1 MFRKILY
8 PTDFSDVS
16 KKALASLS
24 NLKTDEDQEVV
35 IIHVIDSRNLDAM
48 AQYVPADLVK
58 TQEALEKLAR
68 EEAQTITDQ
77 LEKEGFKVT
86 VRIEE
91 GIPSR
96 NILEAEADE
105 DVSCIVIGSHGV
117 SNIKE
122 MFLGSVSEKVIRK
135 AKKPVIVIKR

>member
-16 KKALASLS
+16 KKALTSLS
-24 NLKTDEDQEVV
+24 SLKTDEDQEVV